1 MRGKTATCN
10 PDIWYYYYHHD
21 EGSFGYD
28 CAGGRTQVE
37 SGCLVSCLEIMST
50 ISIRLPES
58 IHQHAK
64 HLAKR
69 DAKADI
75 ASILAKVPDTPPAP
89 EDRL

>member
-1 MRGKTATCN
+1 
-10 PDIWYYYYHHD
+10 
-21 EGSFGYD
+21 
-28 CAGGRTQVE
+28 
-37 SGCLVSCLEIMST
+37 MST

-69 DAKADI
+69 DGCSLNQLVASAVGEKIAAMEAETYLAERARRGAKVDI
-75 ASILAKVPDTPPAP
+75 ASILVKVPDTPPAP

>member
-1 MRGKTATCN
+1 
-10 PDIWYYYYHHD
+10 
-21 EGSFGYD
+21 
-28 CAGGRTQVE
+28 
-37 SGCLVSCLEIMST
+37 MST

-69 DAKADI
+69 DGCSLNQLVASAVGEKIAAMEAETYLAERAKRGAKVDI
-75 ASILAKVPDTPPAP
+75 ASILAKVPDNPPAP